1 MIYGIIV
8 AMTSELEML
17 MNEMTEVEETAEHGM
32 KFYTG
37 RIGGS
42 TVTAMQCGIGKVNAA
57 IGAQTLIDT
66 FRPDAVINTG
76 IAGGTGRGAGILD
89 VVIADRVGYYD
100 IWCGP
105 GNPVGQV
112 QECPTSSPAPP
123 TSATPE
129 PRRPHVLTGLIASG
143 DRFIST
149 PDDLAQVLAV
159 RPEALAVDME
169 SGAIAQVCYL
179 RDIPFLAIRVVSD
192 TPGVDNHFE
201 QYTDFWSLA
210 PKSTFSVLRRLIG

>member
-100 IWCGP
+100 IWCARATPWGRCR
-105 GNPVGQV
+105 
-112 QECPTSSPAPP
+112 ECPTSFPAPP

-129 PRRPHVLTGLIASG
+129 QR
-143 DRFIST
+143 
-149 PDDLAQVLAV
+149 
-159 RPEALAVDME
+159 
-169 SGAIAQVCYL
+169 
-179 RDIPFLAIRVVSD
+179 
-192 TPGVDNHFE
+192 
-201 QYTDFWSLA
+201 
-210 PKSTFSVLRRLIG
+210 

>member
-105 GNPVGQV
+105 GLRCAARSPRY
-112 QECPTSSPAPP
+112 TSM
-123 TSATPE
+123 
-129 PRRPHVLTGLIASG
+129 R
-143 DRFIST
+143 
-149 PDDLAQVLAV
+149 
-159 RPEALAVDME
+159 
-169 SGAIAQVCYL
+169 
-179 RDIPFLAIRVVSD
+179 
-192 TPGVDNHFE
+192 
-201 QYTDFWSLA
+201 
-210 PKSTFSVLRRLIG
+210 